1 MTPRHAW
8 LRVAQQRFVLA
19 RELLTTTRCTRSA
32 EAIPGGVNSSI
43 RAFKAVG
50 GEPYIVARGEGAHI
64 FDVEGSRYI
73 DLVQSYG
80 AVILGHAHRAITSAL
95 VAAAGDGTSFGAPTP
110 REMKLAEAIRERVPS
125 CERVRL
131 MNSGTEATSTAVRL
145 ARGATGRKRIITFHG
160 NFHGATDAL
169 LAAGGS
175 GVATLGIPGTAGVPE
190 EAVANTIVVP
200 YNVVPEIGNDVAA
213 VIVEPVAANMG
224 VVAPAAGFLEGLRA
238 ACDKA
243 GALLIFDEV
252 ITGFRLGSGGAQAK
266 YDVRPDITCF
276 GKVIGGG
283 LPIGAI
289 GGSRSVMEH
298 LTPIGK
304 VFHAGTLAGNP
315 LATAAGLAALNELTP
330 DVYMELSARARQLAT
345 ILRDACASAGIV
357 AQFPVVGTLVGAFFG
372 NEIPTNFDEAKQ
384 TNEKMYAAF
393 FHAMLREGV
402 AMAPVL
408 TRPIRWCWSRRCRD
422 AAVGRSRTSC
432 SSQRCSHAIDLLH
445 APISFCSV
453 VGNIWRA
460 RGAWACHFRH
470 VRIRF
475 WWFISIGKLA
485 CVTQH

>member
-1 MTPRHAW
+1 MAVGCSATVCVGKGIPSNHDLFERS
-8 LRVAQQRFVLA
+8 
-19 RELLTTTRCTRSA
+19 TR
-32 EAIPGGVNSSI
+32 AIPGGVNSSI

-64 FDVEGSRYI
+64 FDVAGKKYI

-80 AVILGHAHRAITSAL
+80 AVILGHAHPAITAAL
-95 VAAAGDGTSFGAPTP
+95 RAAAGDGTSFGAPTP

-145 ARGATGRKRIITFHG
+145 ARGATGRKRLITFAG

-190 EAVANTIVVP
+190 EAVANTLVVP
-200 YNVVPEIGNDVAA
+200 YNVVPEVGNDVAA
-213 VIVEPVAANMG
+213 VIVEPIAANMG
-224 VVAPAAGFLEGLRA
+224 VVAPSPGFLEGLRA

-252 ITGFRLGSGGAQAK
+252 ITGFRIGMGGAQAK

-289 GGSRSVMEH
+289 GGSVAVMEN
-298 LTPIGK
+298 LTPLGK

-330 DVYMELSARARQLAT
+330 DVYMELAARARSLSAL
-345 ILRDACASAGIV
+345 LRDACGATGIT
-357 AQFPVVGTLVGAFFG
+357 AQFPVVGTLVGAHFG
-372 NEIPTNFDEAKQ
+372 NTSPTNFEQAK
-384 TNEKMYAAF
+384 TTDEKMYARF
-393 FHAMLREGV
+393 FHAMLSQGV
-402 AMAPVL
+402 AMAPGAYEALFVGL
-408 TRPIRWCWSRRCRD
+408 GHTDEVIALLAE
-422 AAVGRSRTSC
+422 AAHS
-432 SSQRCSHAIDLLH
+432 AAL
-445 APISFCSV
+445 SV
-453 VGNIWRA
+453 V
-460 RGAWACHFRH
+460 
-470 VRIRF
+470 
-475 WWFISIGKLA
+475 SK
-485 CVTQH
+485 

>member
-1 MTPRHAW
+1 
-8 LRVAQQRFVLA
+8 LY
-19 RELLTTTRCTRSA
+19 TRSA
-32 EAIPGGVNSSI
+32 GVIPGGVNSSI

-50 GEPYIVARGEGAHI
+50 GEPYIVARGEGAHVI
-64 FDVEGSRYI
+64 DVEGNRYI

-80 AVILGHAHRAITSAL
+80 AVILGHAHPAITAAL
-95 VAAAGDGTSFGAPTP
+95 QAAAVDGTSFGAPTP

-145 ARGATGRKRIITFHG
+145 ARGATGRKRIITFAG

-175 GVATLGIPGTAGVPE
+175 GVATLGLPGTAGVPE
-190 EAVANTIVVP
+190 EAVANTLVVP

-213 VIVEPVAANMG
+213 VIVEPIAANMG
-224 VVAPAAGFLEGLRA
+224 VVAPAPGFLEGLRA

-252 ITGFRLGSGGAQAK
+252 ITGFRIGMGGAQAK

-289 GGSRSVMEH
+289 GGSRAVMEN
-298 LTPIGK
+298 LSPLGK

-315 LATAAGLAALNELTP
+315 LATAAGLSALNELTQ
-330 DVYMELSARARQLAT
+330 DVYMELGARARQLAT
-345 ILRDACASAGIV
+345 LLRDACTSVGIT

-372 NEIPTNFDEAKQ
+372 NRVPTNFDEAKQ
-384 TNEKMYAAF
+384 TDEKMYAKF
-393 FHAMLREGV
+393 FHAMLNEGV
-402 AMAPVL
+402 AMAPGAYEALFVGVGH
-408 TRPIRWCWSRRCRD
+408 TD
-422 AAVGRSRTSC
+422 AVMEQLAMAAHRAALAVAT
-432 SSQRCSHAIDLLH
+432 A
-445 APISFCSV
+445 
-453 VGNIWRA
+453 
-460 RGAWACHFRH
+460 
-470 VRIRF
+470 
-475 WWFISIGKLA
+475 K
-485 CVTQH
+485 